1 MSVEICVGRAHGF
14 VAAQGTAFD
23 LQFLETMLQERPAA
37 ELLASLAQ
45 LQEERG
51 AIAPMDARGARA
63 DLASTARALGRLE
76 ALGLGDHPVPE
87 RACGYLCQL
96 QDDEGAWAPT
106 DVAGEA
112 ERIRWT
118 GTIGAL
124 LANTPFARLSV
135 LRAAEAFLAE
145 RWSVDRVQGPSYE
158 PILAYTSLLTQVPSE
173 LADEALQ
180 WCGRELERGFRSQV
194 FSPLATARVFL
205 RARVRALPGASIEAA
220 ELLTGLVTTQ
230 RDDGS
235 WAAEDDDPSLEAT
248 LEAVEALLRL
258 S

>member
-14 VAAQGTAFD
+14 VSAQGSPFD
-23 LQFLETMLQERPAA
+23 LQFLETMLQEQPAA
-37 ELLASLAQ
+37 ELLASLER
-45 LQEERG
+45 LQDERG
-51 AIAPMDARGARA
+51 AIAPTDASGAPA

-87 RACGYLCQL
+87 RACRYLCEL
-96 QDDEGAWAPT
+96 QDDEGAWALA
-106 DVAGEA
+106 DAADEA

-118 GTIGAL
+118 GTIGGL
-124 LANTPFARLSV
+124 LANTPFARPSV

-158 PILAYTSLLTQVPSE
+158 PILAYTRLLTQVPSE

-180 WCGRELERGFRSQV
+180 WCGRELERGFRTHV
-194 FSPLATARVFL
+194 FSPLATARVYL
-205 RARVRALPGASIEAA
+205 RARVRALPGASIEAS
-220 ELLTGLVTTQ
+220 ELLTGLMTEQ

-235 WAAEDDDPSLEAT
+235 WAAEGDDSALEAT